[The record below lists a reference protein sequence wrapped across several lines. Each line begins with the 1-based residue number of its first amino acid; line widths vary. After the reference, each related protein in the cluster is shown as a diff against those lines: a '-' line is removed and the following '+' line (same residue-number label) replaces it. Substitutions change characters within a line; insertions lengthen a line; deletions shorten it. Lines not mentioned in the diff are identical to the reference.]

1 MSEFKRKVAV
11 VTDST
16 SSLTPAM
23 GEQYGLHV
31 VPEYVM
37 FGDQTYYDGVNLD
50 AETFYRLLQNS
61 LKLPT
66 TSQPTVQD
74 FVKLYTT
81 LSEEAEAI
89 VSIHISQKMSATL
102 DSARAACQQLPGVPI
117 RVIDSRS
124 VSMGLGLLAIAAA
137 RAATAGKEVDEVVS
151 LVEALVPRVKVIFT
165 VDSLEYL
172 HKGGRIGGATAF
184 LGSMLSIKPVL
195 YIKDGRIEPLER
207 ARTKK
212 RAIQRVLDL
221 MAERLEDTED
231 VHAAIMYCSVPEEA
245 QALGE
250 QVKARFQPA
259 ELIVTEAGPIIG
271 THGGPGTLGVVFY
284 NE

>member
-11 VTDST
+11 ITDST

-23 GEQYGLHV
+23 GKQYGLHV
-31 VPEYVM
+31 IPEYVI
-37 FGDQTYYDGVNLD
+37 FGEQSYRDGVNLD
-50 AETFYRLLQNS
+50 AETFYHLLKNS
-61 LKLPT
+61 KKLPS
-66 TSQPTVQD
+66 TSQPSIQD
-74 FVKLYTT
+74 FVKFYSA

-102 DSARAACQQLPGVPI
+102 DSARGACQQLPGVPI
-117 RVIDSRS
+117 HVIDSRS
-124 VSMGLGLLAIAAA
+124 VSMGLGMIAIAAA
-137 RAATAGKEVDEVVS
+137 RAAAAGREADEVVS
-151 LVEALVPRVKVIFT
+151 LVEALVPRVNVIFT
-165 VDSLEYL
+165 VDTLEYL

-184 LGSMLSIKPVL
+184 LGTALSIKPVL

-271 THGGPGTLGVVFY
+271 THCGPGTLGVVFY
-284 NE
+284 YE

>member
-1 MSEFKRKVAV
+1 MSERKRKVAV

-23 GEQYGLHV
+23 GEEYGLHI

-37 FGDQTYYDGVNLD
+37 FGDQTYCDGVNLD
-50 AETFYRLLQNS
+50 AETFYRLLQS
-61 LKLPT
+61 SKRLPT

-74 FVKLYTT
+74 FVKLYTV
-81 LSEEAEAI
+81 LSEQVEAI

-117 RVIDSRS
+117 HVIDSRS
-124 VSMGLGLLAIAAA
+124 VSMGLGLIAIAAA
-137 RAATAGKEVDEVVS
+137 RAVAAGKEVNEVVS
-151 LVEALVPRVKVIFT
+151 LVEALIPRVNVIFT
-165 VDSLEYL
+165 VDTLEYL
-172 HKGGRIGGATAF
+172 HKGGRIGGATAL

-212 RAIQRVLDL
+212 RAIERVLEL
-221 MAERLEDTED
+221 MAEHVGEAKGLN
-231 VHAAIMYCSVPEEA
+231 AAIMHCNVPEEA
-245 QALGE
+245 QALSE
-250 QVKARFQPA
+250 EVRARFHPA
-259 ELIVTEAGPIIG
+259 ELLVTEAGPIIG

-284 NE
+284 RE